1 MKITINNKNEEEIDL
16 DEVCDNNEIDD
27 EFMNEFL
34 KEFNCVVISKDYLN
48 DLETKAKKMDNF
60 IKSNTPKKETNE
72 FIIHESTADKLQQY
86 HNKLNKYKSVKIVCE
101 CGKAVQRRNI
111 AKHKR
116 TKQHL
121 LFMAG
126 ALE

>member
-48 DLETKAKKMDNF
+48 
-60 IKSNTPKKETNE
+60 
-72 FIIHESTADKLQQY
+72 
-86 HNKLNKYKSVKIVCE
+86 
-101 CGKAVQRRNI
+101 G
-111 AKHKR
+111 
-116 TKQHL
+116 
-121 LFMAG
+121 
-126 ALE
+126 